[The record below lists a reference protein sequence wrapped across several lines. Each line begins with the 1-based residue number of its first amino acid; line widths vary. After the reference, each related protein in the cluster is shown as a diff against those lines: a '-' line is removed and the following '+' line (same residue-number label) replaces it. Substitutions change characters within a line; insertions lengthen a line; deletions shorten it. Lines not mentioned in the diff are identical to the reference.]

1 MTHFRQYFDSE
12 YLGSWDLPKG
22 RETVVVIEKV
32 TGGVLTGQKGR
43 KDKKVLLAFRGKK
56 KLMAAN
62 VTNCKLIAGIYGND
76 VRGWINKPIA
86 LYVAE
91 NVDSPNGPVD
101 AIRVRPRAPA
111 MPAPG
116 AKPPP
121 QEPAP
126 PQPEES
132 SDANDWTP
140 PEPPP
145 GALESDHEQPV

>member
-22 RETVVVIEKV
+22 RETVVVIDKV

-43 KDKKVLLAFRGKK
+43 KDKKVLLTFRGKK

-76 VRGWINKPIA
+76 VRGWIGKPIA

-101 AIRVRPRAPA
+101 AIRVRPRAPS
-111 MPAPG
+111 MPTG
-116 AKPPP
+116 QQKPHQVEPP
-121 QEPAP
+121 LEVSADNETN
-126 PQPEES
+126 EE
-132 SDANDWTP
+132 WTP

-145 GALESDHEQPV
+145 GALESDHEQSV